1 MKGFAKFLSLV
12 LVLVLAASMF
22 SAAMAE
28 EKTTLS
34 FLNFHSVS
42 DTAGT
47 AKAFDQAST
56 EFLAAN
62 ANIEITNTYVAHDD
76 YETNLK
82 VLVTGDELPDIFL
95 CKGDMLASLANAG
108 KIIPVADLMDDAW
121 KAEYI
126 DGAFG
131 DALVDGT
138 PYGFPFQMQP
148 NAVVYYNKDILA
160 ECGVETF
167 PATYAELL
175 AAVEK
180 IKAKGYT
187 PIALGNKDQWV
198 AESCLFNTFAYRYVD
213 GTWFE
218 SLKAKSGAK
227 FTDEAFV
234 KALTDFQALAT
245 AGAFNEDMNSI
256 NNNEQEAMYMNK
268 KAAMFIEGAWALG
281 NIIKDA
287 PEDVKAATEFAAIP
301 AVEGQAGGVS
311 NGVAGGAGWSYV
323 IKAGLTEAQQAAALA
338 YFKAI
343 TTGSY
348 GAYALEAGFV
358 PACKTANVD
367 AAKLDPLFAKYSA
380 LASTWAFLPIFDV
393 QLSSPVSAELYAR
406 TQELLI
412 NAVTPQQMAEACQ
425 AVLDAQ

>member
-1 MKGFAKFLSLV
+1 MKGTMKWLSLV
-12 LVLVLAASMF
+12 MAIVLLGSLFSVAA
-22 SAAMAE
+22 AE
-28 EKTTLS
+28 DKTALS
-34 FLNFHSVS
+34 FMHFHSVS

-62 ANIEITNTYVAHDD
+62 PGIEVTSTYVAHDD

-82 VLVTGDELPDIFL
+82 VLVTGDELPDLFL
-95 CKGDMLASLANAG
+95 CKGDMLASLAKAG
-108 KIIPVADLMDDAW
+108 KIVPVADLMDDAW
-121 KAEYI
+121 KAEYL
-126 DGAFG
+126 DTAFG
-131 DALVDGT
+131 DALVDGVA
-138 PYGFPFQMQP
+138 YGFPFQMQP

-160 ECGVETF
+160 ECGVTSF
-167 PATYAELL
+167 PTTYTELL
-175 AAVEK
+175 AAVDM

-218 SLKAKSGAK
+218 SLKNKTGAK
-227 FTDEAFV
+227 FTDPAFV
-234 KALTDFQALAT
+234 QALTDFQALAT
-245 AGAFNEDMNSI
+245 AGAFNADMNSI

-301 AVEGQAGGVS
+301 AVDGQAGGVPT
-311 NGVAGGAGWSYV
+311 GVAGGAGWSYV
-323 IKAGLTEAQQAAALA
+323 IKAGLTEAQQSAALA
-338 YFKAI
+338 YYKAI
-343 TTGSY
+343 TSGNY
-348 GAYALEAGFV
+348 GTYALEAGFV

-367 AAKLDPLFAKYSA
+367 ATKLDPLFAKYSA
-380 LASTWAFLPIFDV
+380 LASTWTFLPIFDV
-393 QLSSPVSAELYAR
+393 QLSSPVATELYAR

-412 NAVTPQQMAEACQ
+412 GATTPQEMAESCQ
-425 AVLDAQ
+425 AVLDAE

>member
-1 MKGFAKFLSLV
+1 MKASKKWLSLI
-12 LVLVLAASMF
+12 LVIALVGSLF
-22 SAAMAE
+22 SVAVAE

-34 FLNFHSVS
+34 FMHFHSVS

-47 AKAFDQAST
+47 AKAFDLASQ

-62 ANIEITNTYVAHDD
+62 PNIEITSTYVAHDD

-82 VLVTGDELPDIFL
+82 VLVTGDELPDMFL

-108 KIIPVADLMDDAW
+108 KIVPVTDLMDDAW
-121 KAEYI
+121 KAEYL
-126 DGAFG
+126 DTAFG
-131 DALVDGT
+131 DALVSGT
-138 PYGFPFQMQP
+138 AYGFPFQMQP

-175 AAVEK
+175 TVIEQ

-198 AESCLFNTFAYRYVD
+198 AESCLLNTFAYRYVD

-218 SLKAKSGAK
+218 SLKNKTGAK
-227 FTDEAFV
+227 FTDAAFV
-234 KALTDFQALAT
+234 QALTDFQALTT
-245 AGAFNEDMNSI
+245 AGAFNSDMNSI
-256 NNNEQEAMYMNK
+256 NNNEMEAMYMNK

-301 AVEGQAGGVS
+301 VVEGQATGVAT
-311 NGVAGGAGWSYV
+311 GVAGGAGWSYV
-323 IKAGLTEAQQAAALA
+323 IKAGLTEMQQKAALD

-343 TTGSY
+343 TTGNY
-348 GAYALEAGFV
+348 GTYALEAGFV

-367 AAKLDPLFAKYSA
+367 QTKLDPLFAKYSA
-380 LASTWAFLPIFDV
+380 LASTWTFLPIFDV
-393 QLSSPVSAELYAR
+393 QLSSPVASELYAR

-412 NAVTPQQMAEACQ
+412 NAVTPQDMADACQ
-425 AVLDAQ
+425 QVLGAE

>member
-1 MKGFAKFLSLV
+1 MKASKKWLSLI
-12 LVLVLAASMF
+12 LVIALVGSLF
-22 SAAMAE
+22 SVAVAE

-34 FLNFHSVS
+34 FMHFHSVS

-47 AKAFDQAST
+47 AKAFDLASQ

-62 ANIEITNTYVAHDD
+62 PNIEITSTYVAHDD

-82 VLVTGDELPDIFL
+82 VLVTGDELPDMFL

-108 KIIPVADLMDDAW
+108 KIVPVTDLMDDAW
-121 KAEYI
+121 KAEYL
-126 DGAFG
+126 DTAFG
-131 DALVDGT
+131 DALVSGT
-138 PYGFPFQMQP
+138 AYGFPFQMQP

-175 AAVEK
+175 TAIEQ

-198 AESCLFNTFAYRYVD
+198 AESCLLNTFAYRYVD

-218 SLKAKSGAK
+218 SLKNKTGAK
-227 FTDEAFV
+227 FTDAAFV
-234 KALTDFQALAT
+234 QALTDFQALTT
-245 AGAFNEDMNSI
+245 AGAFNSDMNSI
-256 NNNEQEAMYMNK
+256 NNNEMEAMYMNK

-301 AVEGQAGGVS
+301 VVEGQATGVAT
-311 NGVAGGAGWSYV
+311 GVAGGAGWSYV
-323 IKAGLTEAQQAAALA
+323 IKAGLTDAQQKAALD

-343 TTGSY
+343 TTGNY
-348 GAYALEAGFV
+348 GTYALEAGFV

-367 AAKLDPLFAKYSA
+367 QTKLDPLFAKYSA
-380 LASTWAFLPIFDV
+380 LASTWTFLPIFDV
-393 QLSSPVSAELYAR
+393 QLSSPVASELYAR

-412 NAVTPQQMAEACQ
+412 NAVTPQDMADACQ
-425 AVLDAQ
+425 QVLDAE